1 MINKIFSIL
10 LFFLFLFGCKNNKE
24 YLITEIDFSQF
35 KGISF
40 NANDILVEDNSSK
53 DINPPYIDH
62 LILNN
67 INSYVNKWIKARI
80 TTNLENENLVKIKI
94 IKANVKAFP
103 LNINNKLEEIF
114 VNKAAVRIEL
124 DIYIIIEI
132 IDSSEEKLAYVDL
145 KAFKSKELAEN
156 ISLNERDYYIQEM
169 IDEIMRDF
177 DKLAVSKI
185 KEIFYKYIKF

>member
-1 MINKIFSIL
+1 MINKLFVIL
-10 LFFLFLFGCKNNKE
+10 FCFLFLFGCKNNKE
-24 YLITEIDFSQF
+24 YLIKEIDFSQY

-40 NANDILVEDNSSK
+40 NANDILVEDNSNK
-53 DINPPYIDH
+53 DIKPPYIDH

-67 INSYVNKWIKARI
+67 INSYMSKWIKARI
-80 TTNLENENLVKIKI
+80 NTNLENENLVKIKI
-94 IKANVKAFP
+94 MKANAKAFP
-103 LNINNKLEEIF
+103 LNSDNKLEEIF

-132 IDSSEEKLAYVDL
+132 IDSNEEKLAYIEL

-156 ISLNERDYYIQEM
+156 ISLNERDYYIQE
-169 IDEIMRDF
+169 IINEIMRDF
-177 DKLAVSKI
+177 DKLAVNKI

>member
-1 MINKIFSIL
+1 M
-10 LFFLFLFGCKNNKE
+10 
-24 YLITEIDFSQF
+24 
-35 KGISF
+35 
-40 NANDILVEDNSSK
+40 
-53 DINPPYIDH
+53 
-62 LILNN
+62 
-67 INSYVNKWIKARI
+67 
-80 TTNLENENLVKIKI
+80 
-94 IKANVKAFP
+94 
-103 LNINNKLEEIF
+103 
-114 VNKAAVRIEL
+114 